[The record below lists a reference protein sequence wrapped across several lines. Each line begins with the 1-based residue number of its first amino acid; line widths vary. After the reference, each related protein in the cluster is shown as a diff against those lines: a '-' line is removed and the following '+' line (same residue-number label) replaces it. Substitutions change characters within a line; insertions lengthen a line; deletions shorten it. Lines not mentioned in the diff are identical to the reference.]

1 MFSFGND
8 KVHNSMREI
17 VGIQSQSPITVD
29 VIKGW
34 FLIESTCKFCEQKL
48 WSVFDE
54 VKNKL
59 TASIS
64 MPNLIILRIE
74 KTQ

>member
-1 MFSFGND
+1 
-8 KVHNSMREI
+8 MREI

-34 FLIESTCKFCEQKL
+34 FLIENTCKFCEQKM
-48 WSVFDE
+48 WGVFDE

-74 KTQ
+74 TTQ